1 MPLILLV
8 LNRPGTTYRLVVALW
23 RKRIFCM
30 RSQGPVPSLFLHT
43 GAVQE
48 GELGKPWSD
57 IHNKGA
63 IHLKKSNYEIRTVS
77 HMENI

>member
-1 MPLILLV
+1 
-8 LNRPGTTYRLVVALW
+8 
-23 RKRIFCM
+23 M